1 MVSSVLS
8 DSSWT
13 RGVMS
18 SSAVR
23 SPKRSERSSSSAVD
37 VSSVPLSA
45 LALTIEPSSCGER
58 AERSS
63 SCGSTP
69 NLRTRKFALLF
80 ISVMS
85 QRNRAENREW

>member
-1 MVSSVLS
+1 MSSTAS
-8 DSSWT
+8 DSSCT
-13 RGVMS
+13 RGVIS

-23 SPKRSERSSSSAVD
+23 SPNRSERSSSSAVD

-45 LALTIEPSSCGER
+45 LDRTIEPSSCGDR
-58 AERSS
+58 ADRSS

-85 QRNRAENREW
+85 QRNSAENREW